1 MKVFYCGTLAPAQS
15 GWWHDLIHQGTHA
28 STFVQD
34 LQGRKDRWDRI
45 GEIKRVNPLMWA
57 FPQSRIVLR
66 EELAKAKKDSRLKA
80 RFCSFRLNLPSQDTA
95 TVLLAVED
103 FERMVARTVPPR
115 QGRPVVGID
124 LGGGRA
130 WSAGVGVWP
139 NGRIE
144 AMASAPGIPSIREQE
159 IRDAVPSGTYS
170 RLVDKGVLHVC
181 QGKRVQPV
189 EEIVAQVKA
198 WNPQFMVADRFRQH
212 ELLDSNP
219 GCPVQARISRWSE
232 SSEDIRGLR
241 ALALD
246 GPLAIAPH
254 SRALIQYSLSV
265 SKVENDDSG
274 NARLIKL
281 GPNNCAR
288 DDVSSA
294 LVLAAGALSRA
305 KPPRTVKCS
314 VARGSR

>member
-1 MKVFYCGTLAPAQS
+1 
-15 GWWHDLIHQGTHA
+15 
-28 STFVQD
+28 
-34 LQGRKDRWDRI
+34 
-45 GEIKRVNPLMWA
+45 
-57 FPQSRIVLR
+57 
-66 EELAKAKKDSRLKA
+66 
-80 RFCSFRLNLPSQDTA
+80 
-95 TVLLAVED
+95 
-103 FERMVARTVPPR
+103 
-115 QGRPVVGID
+115 
-124 LGGGRA
+124 
-130 WSAGVGVWP
+130 
-139 NGRIE
+139 
-144 AMASAPGIPSIREQE
+144 MASAPGIPSIRDQE

-212 ELLDSNP
+212 ELRDASP

-265 SKVENDDSG
+265 SQVENDDSG
-274 NARLIKL
+274 NARLTKR

-305 KPPRTVKCS
+305 AKTPRSVSFS